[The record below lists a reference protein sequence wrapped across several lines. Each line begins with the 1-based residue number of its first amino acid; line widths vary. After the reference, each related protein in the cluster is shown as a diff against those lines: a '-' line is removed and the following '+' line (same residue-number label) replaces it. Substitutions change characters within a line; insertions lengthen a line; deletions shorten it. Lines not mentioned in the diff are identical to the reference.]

1 MLALSLS
8 GCYLSQTKIQT
19 TDGKSYQ
26 IYGDGILLCDDSQDC
41 KIPQRGSPHTLE
53 LEVVKNGNVVGRTT
67 IKREITTASVFW
79 GFLTYFVTLY
89 VYEAYPD
96 EVYIPLDYSN
106 PILNEQR
113 KYNGN
118 GFAGGDAWN
127 ASPFDAG
134 GSSWD
139 NAPGAPVPAPQAVR
153 QEQPTPMP
161 APQAVRQEQSAPT
174 PPLTNPEPVNGEGI
188 QEY

>member
-19 TDGKSYQ
+19 TDGRSYQ

-53 LEVVKNGNVVGRTT
+53 LEAVKNGNVVGRTT
-67 IKREITTASVFW
+67 IKREITTASIFW
-79 GFLTYFVTLY
+79 GFITYFVSLY

-106 PILNEQR
+106 PILNEQG
-113 KYNGN
+113 KYNN

-153 QEQPTPMP
+153 QEQP
-161 APQAVRQEQSAPT
+161 APT
-174 PPLTNPEPVNGEGI
+174 QPLTSPEPANSEGI

>member
-1 MLALSLS
+1 MRITSLIIPVLALSLS

-79 GFLTYFVTLY
+79 GFFTYFVSLY

-139 NAPGAPVPAPQAVR
+139 NAPG
-153 QEQPTPMP
+153 TPMP
-161 APQAVRQEQSAPT
+161 APQAVRQEQPAPT
-174 PPLTNPEPVNGEGI
+174 PPLTNPEPTNGEGI